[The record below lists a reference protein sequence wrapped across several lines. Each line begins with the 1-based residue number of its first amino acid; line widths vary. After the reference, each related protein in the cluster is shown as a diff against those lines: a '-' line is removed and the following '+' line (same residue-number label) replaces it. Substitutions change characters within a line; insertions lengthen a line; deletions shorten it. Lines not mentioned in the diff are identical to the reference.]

1 MIEFYSL
8 DFTIEMQ
15 GVGTVKRSGGG
26 GFLIEQIGTIVLW
39 RFCLYVHP
47 SKIISNIY
55 RRYMAEIF
63 QYGVKHYSINY

>member
-26 GFLIEQIGTIVLW
+26 EG
-39 RFCLYVHP
+39 
-47 SKIISNIY
+47 SSSNKSA
-55 RRYMAEIF
+55 R
-63 QYGVKHYSINY
+63 